1 MNQKREGTHF
11 RPDDNGAAA
20 AVLGRAYWIGHQPYS
35 ADDRVPFREKA
46 IRSSWLAQDA
56 ADWEIGAEI
65 RK

>member
-1 MNQKREGTHF
+1 MTTELPQRFWAE
-11 RPDDNGAAA
+11 
-20 AVLGRAYWIGHQPYS
+20 AYWIGQQPYS

>member
-20 AVLGRAYWIGHQPYS
+20 AVLGRSLLDVSRMKRMIVFHY
-35 ADDRVPFREKA
+35 REKA